1 MGVFKAHVDKAD
13 LEIFDQYRKRLLKGI
28 ATNGCLGQRA
38 VGRKL
43 QPLSKLKPEGWI
55 TTLDKRFAT
64 QGTELLDSNE
74 IVRMTK
80 HGWANTGSRQ

>member
-1 MGVFKAHVDKAD
+1 
-13 LEIFDQYRKRLLKGI
+13 
-28 ATNGCLGQRA
+28 

-43 QPLSKLKPEGWI
+43 QPLSELKPEGWI

-74 IVRMTK
+74 IVRMTE
-80 HGWANTGSRQ
+80 HGRADTGTRQ